1 MRELGRRLLIG
12 LGVVVAGVMALGYA
26 FIFGGIA
33 TPVRSDR
40 ATLDVPASGTATA
53 TTLEDGR
60 PVFVVNDPGVGIWV
74 FDAQGRRRGG
84 GVPVAVAW
92 CPVTR
97 TFADPADGSAYAADG
112 RVRWGPAEGGLVAY
126 ATRSG
131 PDDPTRVIVG
141 SDTAVQGRAAQT
153 DGPPETTCQGG
164 SWLVHRPEPGA
175 LFDPSVA
182 VDQEAPGWIWLDGSL
197 ELDDEGRLRLC
208 DGAAADCETWAEVSG
223 IDPAS
228 VRGRG
233 PAVEGL
239 FIGRVRD
246 DAIDGLIF
254 VPDLVEAP

>member
-1 MRELGRRLLIG
+1 MRELGRRLVIG
-12 LGVVVAGVMALGYA
+12 IGVAVVSVMAVGYA
-26 FIFGGIA
+26 FIFGGVA
-33 TPVRSDR
+33 TPVRGDR
-40 ATLDVPASGTATA
+40 ATLDLPASRTAIA

-60 PVFVVNDPGVGIWV
+60 PVFLVNDPEVGIWV
-74 FDAQGRRRGG
+74 LDAQGRRRPGAL
-84 GVPVAVAW
+84 PVAVAW
-92 CPVTR
+92 CPATR

-112 RVRWGPAEGGLVAY
+112 RLRWGPAQEGLVAY
-126 ATRSG
+126 ATRPA
-131 PDDPTRVIVG
+131 PDDSTRVIVG

-153 DGPPETTCQGG
+153 DGPPDTSCQG
-164 SWLVHRPEPGA
+164 SWLVHQPEPGA

-197 ELDDEGRLRLC
+197 ERDGEGRLRLC
-208 DGAAADCETWAEVSG
+208 DGAAADCETWADVSG

-228 VRGRG
+228 VRGKA